1 MLRVGLLFCAF
12 SFISCSEITSETAV
26 DIVNKSIEAHGGD
39 RTFQELEAI
48 SFAKTTRLYREDG
61 SLESETVQEQSFTLI
76 PNYLF
81 ESHWMDG
88 NDQHQITYNR
98 NTVSKRVNNANIAD
112 QEAIESTLKLALSA
126 EYVFFQPFKLQ
137 DNKGQLSYDGKYMMG
152 DSIET
157 SIVAVR
163 YENDTPSSDSWRY
176 YFDENYRLLAASVK
190 HNNRISFIDNLEF
203 QTYKGIL
210 FNKVRKSYFVDSL
223 FQNKQLRAAY
233 HYDIIETRP

>member
-1 MLRVGLLFCAF
+1 M
-12 SFISCSEITSETAV
+12 I
-26 DIVNKSIEAHGGD
+26 
-39 RTFQELEAI
+39 
-48 SFAKTTRLYREDG
+48 
-61 SLESETVQEQSFTLI
+61 
-76 PNYLF
+76 
-81 ESHWMDG
+81 
-88 NDQHQITYNR
+88 
-98 NTVSKRVNNANIAD
+98 
-112 QEAIESTLKLALSA
+112 
-126 EYVFFQPFKLQ
+126 
-137 DNKGQLSYDGKYMMG
+137 G